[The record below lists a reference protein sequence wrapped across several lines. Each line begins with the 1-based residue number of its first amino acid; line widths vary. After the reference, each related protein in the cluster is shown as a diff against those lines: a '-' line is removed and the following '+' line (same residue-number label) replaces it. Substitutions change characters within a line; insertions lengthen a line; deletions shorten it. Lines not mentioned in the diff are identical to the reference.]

1 MSSGHVLFAASPSF
15 RRPHLAAVLSLF
27 LLVRTT
33 ATAPQTKN
41 VSADGIGKAAHPQIF
56 NLASRAEVTA
66 NATCG
71 ESETGPEVYCKFGGG
86 GAQQCGVCDSRSGDP
101 AKNHGPAAAVDNGT
115 GTWWQSPSLQN
126 GDRYQYVTFTID
138 LKQIYQVSYIIIK
151 FGISSR
157 PGNWILER
165 STDGGVQYKPWQYFA
180 INGEECVQAYNVQ
193 PILHKDKML
202 QIHPNITCITSFSR
216 FKPYENGEIHI
227 NIFKGLNNVNL
238 SSADL
243 LDFSTA
249 QIIRLR
255 MQKIIFPNDKMT
267 IQNDNSFKRKLFYSI
282 KDIFIGGRCICNGHA
297 KKCKQMLENTEP
309 SCDCLHNTC
318 GSRCDRCCPL
328 YNQRPW
334 KSGPVICEKCQC
346 HGHATECQYDP
357 IVDEEKSSL
366 DIYGTY
372 SGGGICINCSKHTT
386 GTNCEMCEIGWY
398 RPINV
403 EPDDPEPCIPCNCYP
418 EGSDGS
424 LCIPDKE
431 TGVGI
436 CNCLKGYFGAK
447 CNECAPGYNGFPNCK
462 PCACD
467 ERGVRTAPLS
477 CEDQCDCKKHVTGEG
492 CNECKVGYFNL
503 QATNP
508 NGCEK
513 CFCSGVSL
521 LCSSATNLKETRINE
536 TEGWLITDLTLS
548 KTIFPST
555 DPDTGYALIS
565 SFDVPIDV
573 DNFYWLSPSQ
583 FSGNKLSAYGS
594 SLHFT
599 ISWVI
604 MRGDSSGRKMLDPDV
619 IIIAKENILIAYGGE
634 NLRTFNRITG
644 DVKLIEDDWFYVT
657 SDLKNFETPIGNND
671 VSRDEFLSI
680 LSDIKHILI
689 KAKYHTN
696 QVESNLIDAFMD
708 VGDINGKGRNVNGV
722 ENCTCPL
729 GYSGLSCESCDYGY
743 VKQIDP
749 FSKNIIC
756 KKCNCHNH
764 SPECD
769 QVSSHCSICEHNT
782 TGSQCNECVIGF
794 YGNAMEGT
802 PNDCKKCACPLNE
815 STNNFSPTCKSNNAG
830 DYVCTECPEGYTG
843 DHCEMCA
850 PSFYGN
856 PLIIGSTCKPC
867 DCNEAPCDNLTGQCI
882 NCLGNTVGWNCKE
895 CKPGHFGNP
904 IVSDCRPCDCNTIG
918 SIVTD
923 SCNVDTGQCQ
933 CKENFTGRTC
943 DRCVDGLGNTTAEC
957 VECNCNHIGSI
968 SDLCDPRSGL
978 CPCKKGITGIN
989 CDTCDD
995 GFYSFS
1001 SQGCIEC
1008 QCNTT
1013 GSNNNICD
1021 HSTGKCN
1028 CRENVDGSQCDSCY
1042 GGFWNFSETGCQKC
1056 SCDKIGALNDICDSV
1071 TGYCTCKPGI
1081 GGQYCDQCLPNY
1093 YGFSLLG
1100 CSECELCEKPGHT
1113 CDLDTG
1119 RCVCPQMTEGPNCS
1133 QCTANAFR
1141 WEINKGCQECGCD
1154 SFGSFNGLCNNETGT
1169 CVCRIGYDGLKCD
1182 KCAFGYYGYPR
1193 CRPCACNY
1201 AGSEP
1206 NNCND
1211 TLCGCDEFGQCECK
1225 MNVYGKRCDQ
1235 CKEGTFGL
1243 HHINADGCIPCFCFG
1258 RSNSC
1263 STAGLTWNQIRLT
1276 QTRIL
1281 SIHYDTNYNT
1291 LYREGDYPVNTQ
1303 EICYINLANPE
1314 STGQNP
1320 NKDEKNQ
1327 LNVTNNLRVIP
1338 GTIGNVE
1345 IGVKYL
1351 FDTPVYWQLP
1361 QRFSGDKV
1369 LSYGG
1374 FIRFTIDAEGGNTL
1388 FPQFI
1393 LTSYPLIQIQ
1403 GNDHI
1408 ILEHFPQSINA
1419 GTSHQVRLHE
1429 SLWQVK
1435 NNPSAK
1441 VDRETLMLA
1450 LQNIKYI
1457 LIRATDSV
1465 DFTRAILKD
1474 VTLDTATMA
1483 PKKTNHLT
1491 TSQIVEVCDC
1501 PPEYNSSS
1509 CQDPSLGYFRYYN
1522 SSVSATIIIQT
1533 VGEARQCECN
1543 GRSTICNIDTG
1554 DCEDC
1559 SHNTGGAHCEKCA
1572 EGYYGDPTTDGCKAC
1587 SCPSVTKNFAQSCE
1601 TDFDGKLICHCKQG
1615 YKGLMCDQCE
1625 YGWFGYP
1632 REEGGKCEPC
1642 HCNKFGIV
1650 SDECDE
1656 ETGQCNCMPNITGRD
1671 CSVCQDKHV
1680 LTSKG
1685 CTSCEDKCI
1694 DTILNHVSEQ
1704 IKILNETTLHLTEG
1718 MISPPWSQLTLI
1730 KNNVSFLNSMLNI
1743 STLANLKL
1751 INISDEVEQNLKK
1764 KFKYAYVK
1772 AKKLLKSS
1780 QINENEVNPLR
1791 ESAENELA
1799 KSVTLER
1806 EVDEL
1811 VNSLQSY
1818 SFEDRSHLNIISTMR
1833 EAKNYLNKINNI
1845 EFGPSVE
1852 PKAILKICSDAMKNL
1867 QLNNVSQAQTISL
1880 RHKFEILLN
1889 QVKDF
1894 DTILLNISDT
1904 SEIALQLKQK
1914 NLKSLYGI
1922 NKKIE
1927 NINNLDLTFNTV
1939 QGEIESIVKEVK
1951 ENYLS
1956 TLNNFEELLLIKPKV
1971 DNIKRN
1977 FNKGKD
1983 IDHQIDENQLL
1994 VNSAESHANFLLQSA
2009 QKYAELF
2016 KPVRHDANVA
2026 LEASNAYLNIVDSLQ
2041 LARNA
2046 AINAS
2051 ILADASF
2058 QIAYPGV
2065 YQESLIDKAKTA
2077 EELSK
2082 LTYKSTMD
2090 TKNIVDS
2097 LQSDYDIQIEDT
2109 ETIKNEMKQ
2118 IVKNDNIISK
2128 QITELEQ
2135 SEGMNMEL
2143 NNKEDIDPLV
2153 ISSINTETKINNIRN
2168 NIVKKLRPTLIQLN
2182 EEGEPS
2188 LAIAQDRI
2196 EESEE
2201 NGKKA
2206 IDMLGKVIKS
2216 SEDFSKKVTAWNH
2229 SMINKLE
2236 SLRNKITKAHQIA
2249 DGIRISISGQE
2260 NDTNNACI
2268 RTYQPKF
2275 LEPSTRTTIVLSYAI
2290 SSNERDALL
2299 FYLSSKTTGDFV
2311 AIEMVNRKIR
2321 FVWDV
2326 GGGIGEI
2333 THPMHIQTAS
2343 DLNNDQHWYRIEVE
2357 RVHNLGKLLIRPE
2370 VVPSGSSLAMGS
2382 PHTNMSSTG
2391 MGRLDI
2397 NSDDQIWIGG
2407 IDKAPLPPYLHSR
2420 QHGLI
2425 GCLHQ
2430 VWLDGRPVGLWNFKS
2445 QPSGNCSACIEGA
2458 EELINDGS
2466 YRFLGDGYAVLHY
2479 DTTTTYNKYLFSVSL
2494 NFKTFD
2500 ERSLIF
2506 LVEGSQPDQY
2516 IEIRLHDGKVV
2527 FRVSYSG
2534 YSLLEISTT
2543 SRYNTGSWTKL
2554 EATRY
2559 FDRKKKLEKGVLKV
2573 GGESKEGVPSPPPNQ
2588 NDIPDLSESEYMIG
2602 GITPGFK
2609 SINSLPKSFLGCM
2622 SDIQIAQQG
2631 YDPMK
2636 GISWGVQPTCSD
2648 KPLTV
2653 VGFYGN
2659 GYIEL
2664 VSHTLKKKASFGFM
2678 FATLQQDVLLMLSI
2692 TESVNSGVTNTS
2704 DNPEEINNNIDQE
2717 NKQNYYSVS
2726 LRRGQVDIRINA
2738 GRGEVRLASEGF
2750 EFGDGKYH
2758 SIMVTKNGKKL
2769 ELRIDDVLHSFSSLP
2784 EGSNIVKAPGTA
2796 GGLFLGG
2803 LPIEINTT
2811 GKAVSSIPLIG
2822 TIKDA
2827 IFNDQLLYFDSPIE
2841 FEHTAIGQVGPVP
2854 KTDNNVFSEIASMT
2868 SAEKSVGCVK
2878 EGSFSLEPGAVKF
2891 GDNLHSYV
2899 HVTFLKRHNMQKN
2912 FKMDFRFRS
2921 FFPNGLIFMMIGTR
2935 GKQTNYMMM
2944 HLYNGRIQLV
2954 LKTRKRLEIST
2965 QAVFNDGIWHKVQV
2979 IKENKTLNFLVDSIP
2994 QEKFNLTKKLSLGN
3008 TMYVGGIPEK
3018 DIQIPESLNVQAFRG
3033 CMQGF
3038 SINHQEEELIS
3049 EKAIRHKVGQCF
3061 PQVEKGSFFP
3071 GDAYAIYKNKFYVG
3085 ALLELSLELRTTQTT
3100 AVLLS
3105 VSEPEGYPALSLE
3118 LNQGKVIISG
3128 DMGDRRPFRV
3138 EQSFQSEFAI
3148 CDNKWHQI
3156 QAFYVE
3162 DKLTLKVDQ
3171 FEQKY
3176 WLLDNGHITGAR
3188 THSPLYIGG
3197 LPDTASSGTLGTR
3210 ENFKGCIRNLIIGGE
3225 RTDWTDMAGLH
3236 NILLGSC
3243 PLIVH

>member
-1 MSSGHVLFAASPSF
+1 MSAVDAAPVRF
-15 RRPHLAAVLSLF
+15 RRLTSALAALLLVLS
-27 LLVRTT
+27 VVVPS
-33 ATAPQTKN
+33 AN
-41 VSADGIGKAAHPQIF
+41 IVSAADGGGGIKPVYPQIF
-56 NLASRAEVTA
+56 NLASRAVVTA

-71 ESETGPEVYCKFGGG
+71 ETENGPEVYCRFGSAG
-86 GAQQCGVCDSRSGDP
+86 QQCGVCDARSGDP
-101 AKNHGPAAAVDNGT
+101 AKTHGPANAVDNATT
-115 GTWWQSPSLQN
+115 GTWWQSPSLHN
-126 GDRYQYVTFTID
+126 GDQYQYVTFTID
-138 LKQIYQVSYIIIK
+138 LGQIYQVSYIIMK

-165 STDGGVQYKPWQYFA
+165 SIDGGVKYTPWQYFA
-180 INGEECVQAYNVQ
+180 INGEECLQKYNIQ
-193 PILHKDKML
+193 QTFNKDKIV
-202 QIHPNITCITSFSR
+202 QIYRNATCISSFSR
-216 FKPYENGEIHI
+216 FKPHENAEIHI
-227 NIFKGLNNVNL
+227 NLLKGHNSMNL
-238 SSADL
+238 SSTEI
-243 LDFSTA
+243 LDFSAA
-249 QIIRLR
+249 QHIRLR
-255 MQKIIFPNDKMT
+255 MQKIILPNDKMAML
-267 IQNDNSFKRKLFYSI
+267 DNSFKRKLFYSI

-297 KKCKQMLENTEP
+297 KKCKQMSENVEP
-309 SCDCLHNTC
+309 SCECLHNTC
-318 GSRCDRCCPL
+318 GPNCDRCCPMF
-328 YNQRPW
+328 NQRPW
-334 KSGPVICEKCQC
+334 KSGPVMCEKCQC

-372 SGGGICINCSKHTT
+372 SGGGICINCTKHTM
-386 GTNCEMCEIGWY
+386 GTNCEVCEIGWY

-403 EPDDPEPCIPCNCYP
+403 EPDDPVPCLSCECHPD
-418 EGSDGS
+418 GSDGNV
-424 LCIPDKE
+424 CIPDKE
-431 TGVGI
+431 TGI
-436 CNCLKGYFGAK
+436 ALCNCLKGYGGAK

-467 ERGVRTAPLS
+467 ERGIKKAPLS
-477 CEDQCDCKKHVTGEG
+477 CESRCDCKEHVTGDNCEK
-492 CNECKVGYFNL
+492 CKTGYFNL
-503 QATNP
+503 QSSNP

-513 CFCSGVSL
+513 CFCSGVSSI
-521 LCSSATNLKETRINE
+521 CKAATNLKATRINE
-536 TEGWLITDLTLS
+536 TEGWLITDLKLT

-555 DPDTGYALIS
+555 DSSIGIASIS
-565 SFDVPIDV
+565 SFDIPVDV

-583 FSGNKLSAYGS
+583 FTGNKLSSYGS
-594 SLHFT
+594 SLYFS

-604 MRGDSSGRKMLDPDV
+604 MRGDSSGKQMLDPDV
-619 IIIAKENILIAYGGE
+619 IIIAKENILIAYGGK
-634 NLRTFNRITG
+634 NLRSSNNISGNVNLTEN
-644 DVKLIEDDWFYVT
+644 DWFYMT
-657 SDLKNFETPIGNND
+657 RDLKNLETPIDNTE

-696 QVESNLIDAFMD
+696 QVESNLINAYMD
-708 VGDINGKGRNVNGV
+708 IGDTNGSGQIINGI
-722 ENCTCPL
+722 ESCTCPI
-729 GYSGLSCESCDYGY
+729 GYSGLSCETCDYGY

-749 FSKNIIC
+749 FSTNIIC

-769 QVSSHCSICEHNT
+769 QISSHCSICEHNT
-782 TGSQCNECVIGF
+782 TGPQCNECAIGF
-794 YGNAMEGT
+794 YGNAIEGT

-815 STNNFSPTCKSNNAG
+815 STNNFSPTCKSNSVG
-830 DYVCTECPEGYTG
+830 GYICTECPEGYSG
-843 DHCEMCA
+843 DHCEICA
-850 PSFYGN
+850 PKYFGN
-856 PLIIGSTCKPC
+856 PLVIGSTCKPC
-867 DCNEAPCDNLTGQCI
+867 DCNEAPCDNLTGKCI
-882 NCLGNTVGWNCKE
+882 NCLGNTIGWNCKE

-904 IVSDCRPCDCNTIG
+904 IISDCRPCDCNVIG
-918 SIVTD
+918 SVITD
-923 SCNVDTGQCQ
+923 SCNVETGQCQ

-943 DRCVDGLGNTTAEC
+943 DRCMDGLGNITAEC
-957 VECNCNHIGSI
+957 VECNCDHIGSI
-968 SDLCDPRSGL
+968 SDLCDPRSGF
-978 CPCKKGITGIN
+978 CPCKKGVAGVN
-989 CDTCDD
+989 CDSCSE
-995 GFYSFS
+995 GFHFFS
-1001 SQGCIEC
+1001 NQGCIEC
-1008 QCNTT
+1008 QCNKT

-1021 HSTGKCN
+1021 PITG
-1028 CRENVDGSQCDSCY
+1028 QCDCRSNVIGNQCDTCND
-1042 GGFWNFSETGCQKC
+1042 GFWNISETGCQKC
-1056 SCDKIGALNDICDSV
+1056 SCDKIGAINDLCDSES
-1071 TGYCTCKPGI
+1071 GQCTCKVGI
-1081 GGQYCDQCLPNY
+1081 GGKNCDQCLPNY
-1093 YGFSLLG
+1093 YGFSILG
-1100 CSECELCEKPGHT
+1100 CLECEICEKPGHI
-1113 CDLDTG
+1113 CDMDTG
-1119 RCVCPQMTEGPNCS
+1119 RCVCPQLTEGPNCS
-1133 QCTANAFR
+1133 QCAANAFR
-1141 WEINKGCQECGCD
+1141 WEVNKGCQECHCD
-1154 SFGSFNGLCNNETGT
+1154 SFGAFNGLCNNETGS
-1169 CVCRIGYDGLKCD
+1169 CVCRIGYDSPKCD
-1182 KCAFGYYGYPR
+1182 RCSFGYYGYPR

-1206 NNCND
+1206 SKCNE

-1225 MNVYGKRCDQ
+1225 INVYGKRCDQ
-1235 CKEGTFGL
+1235 CKDGTFGL
-1243 HHINADGCIPCFCFG
+1243 HPINSDGCIPCFCFG

-1263 STAGLTWNQIRLT
+1263 TAAGLTWNQIRLS
-1276 QTRIL
+1276 QTRTLFIK
-1281 SIHYDTNYNT
+1281 YDTNNNT

-1303 EICYINLANPE
+1303 EICYINLANPDN
-1314 STGQNP
+1314 TGLKP
-1320 NKDEKNQ
+1320 NKDERNQ

-1338 GTIGNVE
+1338 GTISNVE

-1361 QRFSGDKV
+1361 KRFCGDKV

-1374 FIRFTIDAEGGNTL
+1374 YIRFTIDAEGGNTL
-1388 FPQFI
+1388 FPQSI

-1403 GNDHI
+1403 GNDHL
-1408 ILEHFPQSINA
+1408 ILEHFPVTFNV

-1441 VDRETLMLA
+1441 VSREILMLA

-1457 LIRATDSV
+1457 FIRATDSV
-1465 DFTRAILKD
+1465 DFTTATLKD
-1474 VTLDTATMA
+1474 VTLDTATLSQQ
-1483 PKKTNHLT
+1483 KSNHLT
-1491 TSQIVEVCDC
+1491 ASQIVEVCDC

-1522 SSVSATIIIQT
+1522 TSVSSTIIIQT

-1543 GRSTICNIDTG
+1543 GRSSVCDVDTG
-1554 DCEDC
+1554 NCKNC
-1559 SHNTGGAHCEKCA
+1559 THNTGGAHCEVCA
-1572 EGYYGDPTTDGCKAC
+1572 EGYYGDPFTNGCEP
-1587 SCPSVTKNFAQSCE
+1587 CPCPLVTKNYAQSCE
-1601 TDFDGKLICHCKQG
+1601 IDFYGKLICHCKQG
-1615 YKGLMCDQCE
+1615 YKGSMCDQCE

-1642 HCNKFGIV
+1642 QCNKFGIV
-1650 SDECDE
+1650 SDECHE

-1671 CSVCQDKHV
+1671 CSICQDKHV

-1685 CTSCEDKCI
+1685 CTPCEDKCI
-1694 DTILNHVSEQ
+1694 DTLLDHVFKQ
-1704 IKILNETTLHLTEG
+1704 IKMLNQTTLHLAEG
-1718 MISPPWSQLTLI
+1718 MISPPWSQLSSV
-1730 KNNVSFLNSMLNI
+1730 KENVSFLNDIINTS
-1743 STLANLKL
+1743 SQENLKL
-1751 INISDEVEQNLKK
+1751 INVSDEVDQNLKK
-1764 KFKYAYVK
+1764 KFKYAFVK

-1780 QINENEVNPLR
+1780 QTNENEIQPLYDLT
-1791 ESAENELA
+1791 ENKLA
-1799 KSVTLER
+1799 ISIALER

-1818 SFEDRSHLNIISTMR
+1818 SFEDRSHVNIISTMR
-1833 EAKNYLNKINNI
+1833 EAKNYLSKLNSID
-1845 EFGPSVE
+1845 FGPSID
-1852 PKAILKICSDAMKNL
+1852 PKAILKTCSDAMENL
-1867 QLNNVSQAQTISL
+1867 QLNSGSQAQTINL
-1880 RHKFEILLN
+1880 RHKFETLLN

-1894 DTILLNISDT
+1894 DSILLNLSDI
-1904 SEIALQLKQK
+1904 SEITVQLKQH
-1914 NLKSLYGI
+1914 NFQSLNELNKMIEDI
-1922 NKKIE
+1922 NR
-1927 NINNLDLTFNTV
+1927 LDLTFSTIH
-1939 QGEIESIVKEVK
+1939 GDTEELLKEAR
-1951 ENYLS
+1951 ENYFS
-1956 TLNNFEELLLIKPKV
+1956 SLNKLEELLLIKPQLE
-1971 DNIKRN
+1971 NIKRN
-1977 FNKGKD
+1977 INKAKDFNPRFD
-1983 IDHQIDENQLL
+1983 NDQFL
-1994 VNSAESHANFLLQSA
+1994 VNSAEIHANFLLQTA

-2016 KPVRHDANVA
+2016 KPIRHDANIA
-2026 LEASNAYLNIVDSLQ
+2026 LKASNAYLNIVDSLQ

-2051 ILADASF
+2051 ILADTSF
-2058 QIAYPGV
+2058 KTAYPGV

-2082 LTYKSTMD
+2082 LTYKNTYN

-2097 LQSDYDIQIEDT
+2097 IQSDFDIQVDKIET
-2109 ETIKNEMKQ
+2109 VKNNMKQ
-2118 IVKNDNIISK
+2118 IVKNDNINSK

-2143 NNKEDIDPLV
+2143 NNREDVDPL
-2153 ISSINTETKINNIRN
+2153 IIASSNVETKIKNIQDNINN
-2168 NIVKKLRPTLIQLN
+2168 KLRPILTQLN

-2188 LAIAQDRI
+2188 LTIVQDRI
-2196 EESEE
+2196 DETEEH
-2201 NGKKA
+2201 GKKA
-2206 IDMLGKVIKS
+2206 IDMLSRIVKT
-2216 SEDFSKKVTAWNH
+2216 SEDFSKKVAAWNH
-2229 SMINKLE
+2229 SMNVKLDA
-2236 SLRNKITKAHQIA
+2236 LRNKITKAHQIA

-2260 NDTNNACI
+2260 NGTNNACI

-2275 LEPSTRTTIVLSYAI
+2275 LEPSTRNTIVLSYAI

-2299 FYLSSKTTGDFV
+2299 FYLASKTTGDFV

-2333 THPMHIQTAS
+2333 THPMHIQTAN
-2343 DLNNDQHWYRIEVE
+2343 DLNNDQHWYRIEAE
-2357 RVHNLGKLLIRPE
+2357 RIHNLGKLLIRPQ
-2370 VVPSGSSLAMGS
+2370 VVPNGSSLAMGS
-2382 PHTNMSSTG
+2382 PHTNMSSPG

-2397 NSDDQIWIGG
+2397 SADDQIWIGG

-2445 QPSGNCSACIEGA
+2445 QPSGTCSACIEGA
-2458 EELINDGS
+2458 EDLIDDGS
-2466 YRFLGDGYAVLHY
+2466 YRFFGDGYAVLHY

-2494 NFKTFD
+2494 SFKTFD
-2500 ERSLIF
+2500 ERSLLFI
-2506 LVEGSQPDQY
+2506 VEGSQPDQF
-2516 IEIRLHDGKVV
+2516 IEIRIHDGKVV

-2534 YSLLEISTT
+2534 YSLLEISST

-2573 GGESKEGVPSPPPNQ
+2573 DGESKEGVPSPPPNQ
-2588 NDIPDLSESEYMIG
+2588 NDIPDLSESEYMVG
-2602 GITPGFK
+2602 GVSPGFK
-2609 SINSLPKSFLGCM
+2609 SISGLPKSFLGCM

-2631 YDPMK
+2631 YNPMR

-2659 GYIEL
+2659 GYLEL
-2664 VSHTLKKKASFGFM
+2664 VSYTLKKKASFGFM
-2678 FATLQQDVLLMLSI
+2678 FATLQQDVLLMLST
-2692 TESVNSGVTNTS
+2692 TESLITGVTNTS

-2769 ELRIDDVLHSFSSLP
+2769 ELRIDDVLHSSSSLP

-2811 GKAVSSIPLIG
+2811 GKAVSSVPLIG

-2841 FEHTAIGQVGPVP
+2841 FEHAAIGQVGPVP
-2854 KTDNNVFSEIASMT
+2854 QKDDNVFSEIASMT
-2868 SAEKSVGCVK
+2868 SSEKSAGCMK

-2891 GDNLHSYV
+2891 GDNPHSYV
-2899 HVTFLKRHNMQKN
+2899 HVTFGKRHNMQKN

-2921 FFPNGLIFMMIGTR
+2921 FYPDGLIFMLIGTR
-2935 GKQTNYMMM
+2935 GKQTNYLLM
-2944 HLYNGRIQLV
+2944 HLYNGRVQLV
-2954 LKTRKRLEIST
+2954 LKTRKRVEIST
-2965 QAVFNDGIWHKVQV
+2965 QAVFNDGIWHKIQLV
-2979 IKENKTLNFLVDSIP
+2979 KENKTLNFVIDSIP
-2994 QEKFNLTKKLSLGN
+2994 QEKLNLTKKLSIGN

-3018 DIQIPESLNVQAFRG
+3018 DIQLPESMNVQAFRG

-3071 GDAYAIYKNKFYVG
+3071 GDAFAIYKNKFYVG
-3085 ALLELSLELRTTQTT
+3085 ALLELSLELRTTQST

-3138 EQSFQSEFAI
+3138 EQSFQSEYAI

-3197 LPDTASSGTLGTR
+3197 LPDAASSGTLGTR
-3210 ENFKGCIRNLIIGGE
+3210 ENFKGCIRNLVIGGE
-3225 RTDWTDMAGLH
+3225 RTDWTNMAGLH